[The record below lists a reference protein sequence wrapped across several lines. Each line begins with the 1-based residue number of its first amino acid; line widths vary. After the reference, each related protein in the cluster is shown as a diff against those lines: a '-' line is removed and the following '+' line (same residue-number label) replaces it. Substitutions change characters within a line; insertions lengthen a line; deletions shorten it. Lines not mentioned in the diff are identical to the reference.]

1 MYLMLCEINFMHE
14 IKIFNRYGNCLSIF
28 HLVNIFNKLRFFVT
42 NNFISLEIEKIRPII
57 NREKKKVNRR
67 FVSFQSLDSFFFTG
81 YNIS

>member
-1 MYLMLCEINFMHE
+1 MHE